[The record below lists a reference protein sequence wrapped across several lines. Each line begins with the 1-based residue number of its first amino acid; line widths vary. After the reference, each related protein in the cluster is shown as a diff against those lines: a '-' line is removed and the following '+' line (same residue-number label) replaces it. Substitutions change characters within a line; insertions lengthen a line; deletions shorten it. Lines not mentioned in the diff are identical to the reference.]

1 MSSLPSARGA
11 RFVTALPLRFISWRL
26 AAPRKMEQSLKS
38 FGAILTDHIPV
49 PLLPSTAHSFALAS
63 TAIQVI
69 PFPMI
74 SPDLPTDTEEDPL
87 PDDLMEVGSYAT
99 LAAGSGRGLVVLAM
113 GEPYWLVP
121 SDEGHRLLVELR
133 VFERVRDQ
141 LARYERESI
150 GWPPPPLGEAPPIR
164 ETGILTPLLWAV
176 VVSALFHAQGKWP
189 AMTALGAMD
198 AQAVFDHGEWWRL
211 ATALFLHADAGHLIS
226 NALFGVIV
234 FTAVISTIGRGVGW
248 LLLAGASLIG
258 NLVIA
263 AAIHPAP
270 YRSLGASTAVFA
282 GIGLLTGRAIGL
294 MRHPHHPHRWRA
306 MFAPFAA
313 GLALLGLY
321 GAGGVLVDVGAHVT
335 GFLAGLACGFLA
347 APARG

>member
-1 MSSLPSARGA
+1 
-11 RFVTALPLRFISWRL
+11 
-26 AAPRKMEQSLKS
+26 
-38 FGAILTDHIPV
+38 
-49 PLLPSTAHSFALAS
+49 
-63 TAIQVI
+63 
-69 PFPMI
+69 MI
-74 SPDLPTDTEEDPL
+74 SPDLPTDTEEDLL

-99 LAAGSGRGLVVLAM
+99 FAAGAGHGLVVLAM

-121 SDEGHRLLVELR
+121 SAECHRLLVELR

-164 ETGILTPLLWAV
+164 ETGILTPLLWAAV
-176 VVSALFHAQGKWP
+176 ISALFHAQGKWP
-189 AMTALGAMD
+189 RITALGSMD

-234 FTAVISTIGRGVGW
+234 FTAVISTIGRGLGW
-248 LLLAGASLIG
+248 LLLAGAALTG
-258 NLVIA
+258 NFVIA
-263 AAIHPAP
+263 GIIHPTP
-270 YRSLGASTAVFA
+270 YHSLGASTAVFA

-294 MRHPHHPHRWRA
+294 MRRTNHPHRWRA

-313 GLALLGLY
+313 GLTLLGLH
-321 GAGGVLVDVGAHVT
+321 GAGGVTVDVGAHVS
-335 GFLAGLACGFLA
+335 GFLAGLVFGFLA
-347 APARG
+347 APARV